1 MISNNNE
8 NSYSKTYKKKTVQK
22 LKYFNF
28 QFLPTL
34 SQNYRLTNLNHKGE
48 RKQFSGQNMNFK
60 IFRVLNLEN
69 FSKISQNR
77 GQYLEILLQYL

>member
-8 NSYSKTYKKKTVQK
+8 NSYSKTYKKTVQK
-22 LKYFNF
+22 LKNFNF

-34 SQNYRLTNLNHKGE
+34 SQNYRLINLNHRGE
-48 RKQFSGQNMNFK
+48 RKQFSGQHMNFK
-60 IFRVLNLEN
+60 IFRVLNLKN

-77 GQYLEILLQYL
+77 GQNLEILLQYL

>member
-8 NSYSKTYKKKTVQK
+8 NSSSKTYKKTVQK
-22 LKYFNF
+22 LKNFNF

-69 FSKISQNR
+69 FLKISQTR
-77 GQYLEILLQYL
+77 GQYLEILLKYL